1 MRKAAHTLSLLL
13 HPVWMPTLAI
23 LIAFAI
29 DPHLSF
35 SFTTRGQWIIIGMI
49 FIMTALFPI
58 MSILMIWRSGAIS
71 ELAMPVRRERIL
83 PFLLSLIYF
92 CMAYYLLRRTPNP
105 PATLALFSGCM
116 IGLAATLLITLAWKI
131 SAHMVG
137 MGGLIGIV
145 FGLMLVH
152 GAQAAVLLGVLFL
165 LGGAGGTARRIG
177 TDHTP
182 AQIYVC
188 GLLGLF
194 CTFSCVLFR
203 FYF

>member
-1 MRKAAHTLSLLL
+1 M
-13 HPVWMPTLAI
+13 V
-23 LIAFAI
+23 
-29 DPHLSF
+29 
-35 SFTTRGQWIIIGMI
+35 

-116 IGLAATLLITLAWKI
+116 AALAATLLISLAWKI

-152 GAQAAVLLGVLFL
+152 GAQAPVLLGVLFL
-165 LGGAGGTARRIG
+165 LVGALGTARLIV

-182 AQIYVC
+182 AQIYVG

>member
-1 MRKAAHTLSLLL
+1 ML

-23 LIAFAI
+23 LVAFAI
-29 DPHLSF
+29 DPHLT
-35 SFTTRGQWIIIGMI
+35 FTFDTRGQWIIVGMI

-58 MSILMIWRSGAIS
+58 ISTLMIWRSGAIS

-92 CMAYYLLRRTPNP
+92 CMAYYMMRRTPNVA
-105 PATLALFSGCM
+105 ATLALFSGCM
-116 IGLAATLLITLAWKI
+116 VALAATVLITFGWKI

-137 MGGLIGIV
+137 VGGLVGV
-145 FGLMLVH
+145 VGGLMLIH
-152 GAQAAVLLGVLFL
+152 GAQAPVLLGVLFL
-165 LGGAGGTARRIG
+165 LVGALGTARLIV

-182 AQIYVC
+182 AQIYIG

-203 FYF
+203 LYF

>member
-23 LIAFAI
+23 GIAFAI
-29 DPHLSF
+29 DPHLTF
-35 SFTTRGQWIIIGMI
+35 IFDRHGEWIIIGMI
-49 FIMTALFPI
+49 FIMTAIFPI
-58 MSILMIWRSGAIS
+58 MSTLMIWRNGAIS

-92 CMAYYLLRRTPNP
+92 CMAYYLLRRMPNV
-105 PATLALFSGCM
+105 ATTLALFSGCM
-116 IGLAATLLITLAWKI
+116 VGLAATILITLGWKI

-137 MGGLIGIV
+137 IGGLVGVI
-145 FGLMLVH
+145 FSLMLIH
-152 GAQAAVLLGVLFL
+152 GAQAPVLLGALFL
-165 LGGAGGTARRIG
+165 IAGALGTARLLV

-182 AQIYVC
+182 AQIYVG

-194 CTFSCVLFR
+194 CTFFFVLFR
-203 FYF
+203 IYF